1 MSNVNTHHLPHG
13 EIMVVEDNAFDLK
26 FLSETLKKAGYQV
39 RSASDGELALR
50 SLQAKL
56 PDLILLDINL
66 PGMKGVELCCRLK
79 ADPETRDLPVI
90 FISAA
95 DEIDLKVKALE
106 AGGIDYITKPIEP
119 LEVLVRINTHLNMY
133 RLQRRLALQSEDL
146 IKEIEERKQ
155 TEEALRESEA
165 KHRAFFE
172 NAQDAIFVA
181 DGETGMILDANKA
194 AQGALGKSL
203 EEIMGMHQSEVVSPE
218 EKKTGKERFAK
229 VLKGGEIGPQTY
241 EMVSSDGH
249 RTPVEAKSNIVEL
262 KDRKLV
268 LAFFRDLTDR
278 KRAEEALQ
286 KAHDELGLRVE
297 ERTTE
302 LFKVNKALHKEKA
315 FSESLIHTAQ
325 AIILVLDVEGRIV
338 RFNPYMEKMCG
349 YKLDEVQ
356 GKDWFSTFLPEQD
369 FDRVREVF
377 RTAISDIKTHGNINP
392 IVAKDG
398 REIIVEWYGK
408 TLKDAAGNIIGILSI
423 GQNITSRIQAEK
435 ALQKAHDELESRVA
449 DRTEELR
456 MRTHDLDERV
466 KELNCFYGISRLLE
480 KPHISLENTLQGV
493 VDLIPSSWQYPEKTC
508 TRIVVNGQE
517 FKTKNFKENSR
528 KQSADINVHSD
539 RVGVLEVHCF
549 KEKQKMHEQPFLEE
563 ESHLV
568 NAIAQ
573 RVGNILERFQ
583 IEKALIIRDKAIA
596 SSINGIALYDIE
608 GNLIYVNESCL
619 KMWGYDESE
628 ALGKPVVDFWLRE
641 KEAAKVMKALID
653 KGTWTGELIAKRKD
667 NSLFNAQ
674 VLARLITDDKGK
686 DVHVVSS
693 FIDVTK
699 EKILQDEL
707 IRSERLAASGGL
719 AASIA
724 HEINSP
730 LQGIRSIIS
739 SIERNYKQDEGLVE
753 NLNLIKGGFTSIRD
767 IVKRLLDLNRPGKE
781 KKQPMN
787 VNRVIEDT
795 AMLLK
800 GHLKKNT
807 VKVNLILSSRV
818 PTITA
823 SPQQLGQL
831 FLNLI
836 NNSVEAMAGV
846 SNGKNLIINSNLR
859 GENIVIKVADTG
871 PGIPK
876 RALKHIFDPFYTKK
890 KKMGMGIGLSIC
902 HGIMEDHKG
911 SIAVKNSPDGGAVF
925 TITLPAR

>member
-66 PGMKGVELCCRLK
+66 PGMKGVELCRRLK

-194 AQGALGKSL
+194 AQGALGRSL

-278 KRAEEALQ
+278 KRAEE
-286 KAHDELGLRVE
+286 
-297 ERTTE
+297 
-302 LFKVNKALHKEKA
+302 
-315 FSESLIHTAQ
+315 
-325 AIILVLDVEGRIV
+325 
-338 RFNPYMEKMCG
+338 
-349 YKLDEVQ
+349 
-356 GKDWFSTFLPEQD
+356 
-369 FDRVREVF
+369 
-377 RTAISDIKTHGNINP
+377 
-392 IVAKDG
+392 
-398 REIIVEWYGK
+398 
-408 TLKDAAGNIIGILSI
+408 
-423 GQNITSRIQAEK
+423 
-435 ALQKAHDELESRVA
+435 
-449 DRTEELR
+449 
-456 MRTHDLDERV
+456 
-466 KELNCFYGISRLLE
+466 
-480 KPHISLENTLQGV
+480 
-493 VDLIPSSWQYPEKTC
+493 
-508 TRIVVNGQE
+508 
-517 FKTKNFKENSR
+517 
-528 KQSADINVHSD
+528 
-539 RVGVLEVHCF
+539 
-549 KEKQKMHEQPFLEE
+549 
-563 ESHLV
+563 
-568 NAIAQ
+568 
-573 RVGNILERFQ
+573 
-583 IEKALIIRDKAIA
+583 ALIIRDKAIA